1 MTPVNRATTWWATL
15 SLAMKAALAALL
27 LFAFVHPHWDRF
39 ADKAMGIRAMT
50 YPLTA
55 VLVPVVWL
63 IVRRVRGSARYPWD
77 VDALVVTPFVI
88 DVAGNAANLYDTL
101 TWFDDFCHFA
111 NWTLVSA
118 AFGTALR
125 RGPVL
130 PRWML
135 AFACAGLGAIAAILW
150 ELAEYATFIM
160 NTNEVIGIYRDTIG
174 DEVLGLS
181 GATLAGVFV
190 AVLGPARPS
199 PADEAGVPAVGAT
212 ARRDP

>member
-1 MTPVNRATTWWATL
+1 MNRATTWWAAL
-15 SLAMKAALAALL
+15 SLAMKAALAGLL
-27 LFAFVHPHWDRF
+27 LFALAHPHWDRF

-50 YPLTA
+50 YPLAA
-55 VLVPVVWL
+55 VLVPVIWL
-63 IVRRVRGSARYPWD
+63 IVRRLRGSARYPWD
-77 VDALVVTPFVI
+77 VDALVVAPFVI

-111 NWTLVSA
+111 NWALVSA

-130 PRWML
+130 PRWMA
-135 AFACAGLGAIAAILW
+135 AFACAGFGAIAAILW
-150 ELAEYATFIM
+150 ELAEYATFVM

-181 GATLAGVFV
+181 GATLAGVLV
-190 AVLGPARPS
+190 AALGPAQSS
-199 PADEAGVPAVGAT
+199 PEPDAADGGQALGSNSQK
-212 ARRDP
+212 